1 MNELAIFSTIQF
13 RHVKNIPNS
22 LLPRRVEER
31 SGAVHDAFL
40 WAGIQITTVV
50 TPARAL
56 LSGSPL

>member
-1 MNELAIFSTIQF
+1 MNELAIFLHNSIQACQKHSEQPF
-13 RHVKNIPNS
+13 TPES
-22 LLPRRVEER
+22 EER

>member
-1 MNELAIFSTIQF
+1 MNELAIFLHNSIQACQKHSEQPF
-13 RHVKNIPNS
+13 TPES
-22 LLPRRVEER
+22 EER

-40 WAGIQITTVV
+40 WEFKSPRV